1 MIIGAG
7 GMLGISMVHEFAGF
21 DIVALDKEDL
31 DITCY
36 SKVRQQLLKHQ
47 PEFIINC
54 AAYTA
59 VDLAEKEPEKA
70 HKINGSAVGMLASLA
85 KQISATIIHF
95 STDYVFDGN
104 STEPY
109 KPTDPV
115 NPINVYGH
123 SKLLGEKLIK
133 RSAAKHYI
141 FRISWL
147 YAPHGKNFFKWV
159 IENDLEEMEVVNT
172 QTGCPTSALD
182 VASFV
187 KHVIEN
193 DPKKYGTY
201 HFCNKDSMTWYAF
214 AKAIIEKASMHKK
227 IFPVSE
233 FPTLAQRPAYSVMDC
248 SLTITTFN
256 FEIQKVKMAL
266 DNVIIQYENLR
277 S

>member
-7 GMLGISMVHEFAGF
+7 GMLGISMVHELAGF
-21 DIVALDKEDL
+21 DVVALEKEDL

-47 PEFIINC
+47 PEYIINC

-59 VDLAEKEPEKA
+59 VDLAEREPEKA

-85 KQISATIIHF
+85 KQINATIIHF
-95 STDYVFDGN
+95 STDYVFDGKA
-104 STEPY
+104 TEPY

-115 NPINVYGH
+115 NPINVYGQ
-123 SKLLGEKLIK
+123 SKLLGEILIK
-133 RSAAKHYI
+133 RSGAKHYI

-159 IENDLEEMEVVNT
+159 LENDLEEMKVVDT

-193 DPKKYGTY
+193 DPKKHGTY
-201 HFCNKDSMTWYAF
+201 HFSNEGSMTWYAF
-214 AKAIIEKASMHKK
+214 AKAIIKQAGLNNK
-227 IFPVSE
+227 ITKTNKFS
-233 FPTLAQRPAYSVMDC
+233 TLAKRPDYSTLDY
-248 SLTITTFN
+248 SLIKKVFN
-256 FEIQKVKMAL
+256 YESPKACTALSNVFTQYKML
-266 DNVIIQYENLR
+266 
-277 S
+277 SS